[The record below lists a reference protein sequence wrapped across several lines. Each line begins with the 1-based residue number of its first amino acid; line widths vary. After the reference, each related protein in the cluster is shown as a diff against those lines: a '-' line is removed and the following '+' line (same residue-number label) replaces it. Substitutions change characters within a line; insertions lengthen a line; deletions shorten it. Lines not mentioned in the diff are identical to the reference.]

1 MSPRKSEASHMGRRR
16 FFGLTFGGLAGG
28 LTARPGLPRF
38 RTGSVPDESDGRRAR
53 LRDLGIIIGRFEPGP
68 HNAVTDVQGV
78 KVGHTTNIEGSG
90 PLRPGVGPVR
100 TGVTAILPRGGREF
114 LKKCAAGVS
123 ILNGNGEMTGFVR
136 IRETGLLETPV
147 FLTGTANI
155 GIVYDAALTWLFE
168 QDPET
173 GVSNSVP
180 VPVVAECW
188 DGMGDTEGRH
198 IDETDVLNALRT
210 ASDGPVAEGAVGGGT
225 GMRCYGFKAG
235 IGTASRKL
243 PQEGGGY
250 TVGVIVNAN
259 HGSRH
264 LLRVDGVPVGRD
276 LKDYP
281 EDEDKKTKSI
291 ILVAATDAPLL
302 PVQLERLCRRMEL
315 GLTRT
320 GSVSTHGSGDIALAF
335 STADVNEAQT
345 GPERMLEDRFISP
358 LWEATV
364 EAAEEAVLN
373 ALTAGVTMEA
383 HGGRIIPALPLDRLR
398 ELMKQYGR
406 RPG

>member
-1 MSPRKSEASHMGRRR
+1 MP
-16 FFGLTFGGLAGG
+16 
-28 LTARPGLPRF
+28 
-38 RTGSVPDESDGRRAR
+38 GSVRDEDDGQRAR
-53 LRDLGIIIGRFEPGP
+53 LRDLGITIGRFQPGP
-68 HNAVTDVQGV
+68 HNAITDVTGV
-78 KVGHTTNIEGSG
+78 KVGHTTKIEGAG
-90 PLRPGVGPVR
+90 PLRPGIGPVR
-100 TGVTAILPRGGREF
+100 TGVTAILPRGGRECDE
-114 LKKCAAGVS
+114 KCAAGVS

-155 GIVYDAALTWLFE
+155 GIVYDAALTWLFQSDAE
-168 QDPET
+168 IGRSVP
-173 GVSNSVP
+173 VP

-198 IDETDVLNALRT
+198 IDEDDVLHALRMAT
-210 ASDGPVAEGAVGGGT
+210 DGPVAEGAVGGGT

-235 IGTASRKL
+235 IGTSSRNL
-243 PQEGGGY
+243 PQEQGGY

-264 LLRVDGVPVGRD
+264 LLRIDGVPVGRE
-276 LKDYP
+276 LIDYP
-281 EDEDKKTKSI
+281 EEEDKKSKSI

-315 GLTRT
+315 GLART

-335 STADVNEAQT
+335 STAAVN
-345 GPERMLEDRFISP
+345 GPSDGPKQMLEDRFISS

-383 HGGRIIPALPLDRLR
+383 HGGRIIHALPLERVR
-398 ELMKQYGR
+398 ELMTAYGR
-406 RPG
+406 SLR